1 MSRQVLN
8 VHVEWIELYSFKC
21 YVPRASNAINLGTQV
36 VGGEALKLLKSL
48 NVTPDSFEQLHNI
61 SVVSAILA
69 YSTFE
74 RLLEMYEQQPE
85 PLKVT
90 VTLDDSQPH

>member
-8 VHVEWIELYSFKC
+8 IHVEWIDPYSFKC

-48 NVTPDSFEQLHNI
+48 DITPDSFEKLHNI
-61 SVVSAILA
+61 SVVSAVLA
-69 YSTFE
+69 YNTFN
-74 RLLEMYEQQPE
+74 RLLEMYGQQPE

-90 VTLDDSQPH
+90 VTLDDSQSH